1 MKIGESYDA
10 TELSGAITDLR
21 LVGHI
26 VGSVQHSTD
35 ISCKDQCPPGYQP
48 TSAVVQVDDLRRHL
62 RRSAPLNGNLLGHD
76 LLLARSGTAAWLEG
90 SSGNARLQKLGGA
103 GEQLI
108 DQGNIDQASVK
119 LFGSTL
125 SWTKDGQPHST
136 PLN

>member
-1 MKIGESYDA
+1 MKIGERYGSV
-10 TELSGAITDLR
+10 ELRGKITDLR

-35 ISCKDQCPPGYQP
+35 DTCKDQCPPGYQP
-48 TSAVVQVDDLRRHL
+48 TSAVVQVNDLRRHF
-62 RRSAPLNGNLLGHD
+62 RRIAPLDGNLLSHD
-76 LLLARSGTAAWLEG
+76 LLLARSGRAAWLEG
-90 SSGNARLQKLGGA
+90 SPGNARLQKLGAA

-119 LFGSTL
+119 LSGSTL

-136 PLN
+136 RLD